1 MKQFKNLVRPYLI
14 WSFILIVVPLLLIVL
29 YSVTTGGNSLVNIQ
43 FTGENFKKIF
53 EPVYMNVFIRSFK
66 LGAITTIISLII
78 GYMLAYVI
86 SRFSDKAQNILILA
100 VTIPTW
106 INMLL
111 RTYAWIS
118 LLSDNGIINSL
129 LVFLGLDPVT
139 MMYTDFSVIIGL
151 VCDLLPFM
159 VIPIHT
165 SLAKMDHSLI
175 EAAYDLGAR
184 PVTAFWK
191 VTFKLSIPGVVNGTI
206 MVFLLSISS
215 FVIPKLLGGGQYVLI
230 GNLIEEQF
238 ISVGDWNFGSAIS
251 MLLAVAILI
260 MIRIMKKS
268 IPMRMEV
275 LKLEEAWKV
284 RLNNIY
290 SNLLRIFYI
299 PIIVTMVF
307 SFNSSKSLTRFTG
320 FSLKWYQA
328 LVEDRN
334 IMSAVG
340 VSLSIAVIATAV
352 ATILGTITAIGLSRN
367 RKVVKEWLINVN
379 NIPIMNPEI
388 VTAIGLMILFS
399 SMKIDRG
406 YVTMLLAHI
415 CFCTPYVITSVY
427 PKVRSLD
434 PNLANA
440 AMDLGATP
448 FQALTKVIVPM
459 IKPGIYAGMLLS
471 FTMSLDDFVISYF
484 VTGNGVANISIVVY
498 NMTKRTN
505 PTINALSAIVIVIII
520 VTLLIVNLVPEAVK
534 KRQEK
539 TAEKNKKLIQE
550 K

>member
-1 MKQFKNLVRPYLI
+1 
-14 WSFILIVVPLLLIVL
+14 
-29 YSVTTGGNSLVNIQ
+29 
-43 FTGENFKKIF
+43 
-53 EPVYMNVFIRSFK
+53 
-66 LGAITTIISLII
+66 
-78 GYMLAYVI
+78 
-86 SRFSDKAQNILILA
+86 
-100 VTIPTW
+100 
-106 INMLL
+106 
-111 RTYAWIS
+111 
-118 LLSDNGIINSL
+118 
-129 LVFLGLDPVT
+129 
-139 MMYTDFSVIIGL
+139 
-151 VCDLLPFM
+151 
-159 VIPIHT
+159 
-165 SLAKMDHSLI
+165 MDHSLI

-415 CFCTPYVITSVY
+415 CFVH
-427 PKVRSLD
+427 L
-434 PNLANA
+434 
-440 AMDLGATP
+440 
-448 FQALTKVIVPM
+448 
-459 IKPGIYAGMLLS
+459 
-471 FTMSLDDFVISYF
+471 MS
-484 VTGNGVANISIVVY
+484 
-498 NMTKRTN
+498 
-505 PTINALSAIVIVIII
+505 
-520 VTLLIVNLVPEAVK
+520 
-534 KRQEK
+534 
-539 TAEKNKKLIQE
+539 
-550 K
+550 